1 VQGVKDKAG
10 PAREKAEQEL
20 LKAQHEIKAKAELLR
35 PAMQAAVAKAEPGL
49 QDFLRN
55 PQAEYLR
62 KNPHVVMSLVAL
74 LATVGIPGA
83 APLRLLLMTTGHIDT
98 VIPLVMMLV
107 NPASAILGGPGAPIG
122 AGVNHQGERIH

>member
-1 VQGVKDKAG
+1 MKDKAG
-10 PAREKAEQEL
+10 PLREKAEQEL
-20 LKAQHEIKAKAELLR
+20 QKAQHEIKAKAEQLR

-49 QDFLRN
+49 QEFLRN

-62 KNPHVVMSLVAL
+62 RNPHVMMSLVAL

-83 APLRLLLMTTGHIDT
+83 ASLRLLLATTGHIDS

-107 NPASAILGGPGAPIG
+107 NPAAAIL
-122 AGVNHQGERIH
+122 

>member
-1 VQGVKDKAG
+1 MQGVKDKAG
-10 PAREKAEQEL
+10 PLREKAEQEL
-20 LKAQHEIKAKAELLR
+20 QKAQHEIKAKAEQLR

-49 QDFLRN
+49 QEFLRN

-62 KNPHVVMSLVAL
+62 RNPHVMMSLVAF

-83 APLRLLLMTTGHIDT
+83 APLRLLLATTGHIDS

-107 NPASAILGGPGAPIG
+107 NPAAAIL
-122 AGVNHQGERIH
+122 